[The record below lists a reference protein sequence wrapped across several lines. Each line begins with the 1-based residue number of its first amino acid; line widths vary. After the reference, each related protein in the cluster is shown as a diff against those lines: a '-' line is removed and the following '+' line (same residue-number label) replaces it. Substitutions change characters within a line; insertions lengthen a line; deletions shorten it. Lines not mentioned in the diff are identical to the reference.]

1 MDSKGYNA
9 TVIQKTL
16 MTPNLMTLRV
26 RPDEEVAGFKPGQYT
41 VLGLKNSDSR
51 IETSEPDAAVY
62 EKETFIKRAYSI
74 SSASVEKEYLEF
86 YISLVRSG
94 QLTPRLFDL
103 EQNSRVFLGS
113 KIVGMFTLDSVPAEK
128 DLLFVATGTGLAP
141 YMSMIRSDLHL
152 HKNRKF
158 IVVHGAACSW
168 DLGYRDEL
176 SLMDRFSENFTYIP
190 TITQPEDDVTWKG
203 ETKFIQD
210 LLVSGVIEG
219 KSGAKITPDKYDV
232 FLCGN
237 PKMVH
242 LVTENLIE
250 RGFKQHSRKDPGTIH
265 TEEFWKE

>member
-1 MDSKGYNA
+1 MDTKGYNA
-9 TVIQKTL
+9 TVIQKIL

-26 RPDEEVAGFKPGQYT
+26 RPDEELADFKPGQYT
-41 VLGLKNSDSR
+41 VLGLKNSEARLEESQ
-51 IETSEPDAAVY
+51 PDKTTY
-62 EKETFIKRAYSI
+62 EKETLIKRAYSI

-94 QLTPRLFDL
+94 QLTPRLFAL
-103 EQNSRVFLGS
+103 EQNSRIFLGS

-128 DLLFVATGTGLAP
+128 NLLFIATGTGLAP
-141 YMSMIRSDLHL
+141 YMSMIRSELHL
-152 HKNRKF
+152 HRARKF

-176 SLMDRFSENFTYIP
+176 SIMDRLSDNFTYIP

-203 ETKFIQD
+203 DTGFIQD
-210 LLVSGVIEG
+210 LLTSGVIEG
-219 KSGAKITPDKYDV
+219 KGGEEITPEKYDV

-237 PKMVH
+237 PRMVET
-242 LVTENLIE
+242 VTENLVE

-265 TEEFWKE
+265 TEEFWK